1 MSDSSTKRA
10 SAPPQI
16 SAPPVYALE
25 MVPVDGPPAVR
36 AKGSALT
43 EQSVKGLLGRYWL
56 FLSLVVLP
64 AVFAIAYYGFIAAD
78 RYVSETKFVIRAP
91 AAASSGGV
99 GMLMRGEASGRVAD
113 DTHAVNAFMMSR
125 DAASEL
131 ARDHG
136 LRDVMSRREGDLF
149 ARFPNFHTRN
159 NDEKFFEAYKRF
171 IDVEVNSST
180 GISTLKIS
188 AFRPDDSQR
197 IAEALLNSG
206 ESFIN
211 RLRERSSRD
220 EIAFAVA
227 LMEEARTQLVEVVK
241 RLSDYRN
248 EQQTLN
254 PQEESIARL
263 AALTKFA
270 TEISQLEA
278 GLAQQIALAPQ
289 SPSIPSMR
297 EKILS
302 LRDELDRQ
310 RKVLVGAEG
319 SMATKFQ
326 GYELLMIERELAS
339 RTLIEAV
346 VRMEA
351 ARQEGQRQSLYL
363 QRIVEPNLPDY
374 PASPYRF
381 FGIFLSILS
390 ALVLFWLGKN
400 MMRLTL
406 EHRP

>member
-1 MSDSSTKRA
+1 MSNSSIKRA

-16 SAPPVYALE
+16 SAPRVDTLE
-25 MVPVDGPPAVR
+25 MLRLD
-36 AKGSALT
+36 KLESACADRSTLKKQT
-43 EQSVKGLLGRYWL
+43 VKALVGRYWL
-56 FLSLVVLP
+56 FLLLVVLP
-64 AVFAIAYYGFIAAD
+64 SVFAMAYFGIIAAD

-91 AAASSGGV
+91 AAASTGGV
-99 GMLMRGEASGRVAD
+99 ATLMRGEASSRVAD

-136 LRDVMSRREGDLF
+136 LRDVMSRSDGDLF
-149 ARFPNFHTRN
+149 SRFPNFHTPS

-171 IDVEVNSST
+171 VHVEVNSST
-180 GISTLKIS
+180 GISTLKVS
-188 AFRPDDSQR
+188 AFRPEDAQR
-197 IAEALLNSG
+197 TAAALLNSG
-206 ESFIN
+206 ENFIN

-227 LMEEARTQLVEVVK
+227 LLEEARIQLVAVVT

-254 PQEESIARL
+254 PQEESTTRL
-263 AALTKFA
+263 VALTKFA

-278 GLAQQIALAPQ
+278 ALAQQIALAPQ
-289 SPSIPSMR
+289 SPGIMPMR
-297 EKILS
+297 EKIRS

-310 RKVLVGAEG
+310 RKVLVGYEE
-319 SMATKFQ
+319 SLATKFQ
-326 GYELLMIERELAS
+326 EYELLMVERELAS
-339 RTLIEAV
+339 RALIESV
-346 VRMEA
+346 VRMET
-351 ARQEGQRQSLYL
+351 ARQEGKRQSLYL

-381 FGIFLSILS
+381 FGVMLSILIS
-390 ALVLFWLGKN
+390 LVLFWLCKN